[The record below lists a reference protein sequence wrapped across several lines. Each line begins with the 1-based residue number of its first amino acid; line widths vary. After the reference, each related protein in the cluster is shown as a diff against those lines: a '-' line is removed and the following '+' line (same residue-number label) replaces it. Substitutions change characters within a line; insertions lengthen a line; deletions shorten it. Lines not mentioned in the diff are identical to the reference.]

1 MVHAGVDGYSRIPV
15 YCHCSSNN
23 LSETVTRLFLEAVGK
38 YGLPSRVR
46 CDKGTENYGVGYF
59 MLSHPLR
66 GTGRGSIIPGRSVHN
81 QRVERF
87 WRDLFVG
94 CLSVFYHLF
103 YHLEDT
109 GLLDPTSSVDLF
121 CLHFVYKPYINH
133 AIQLFVDA
141 WCTHPMRSANN
152 RTPTQL
158 WIEGMMNN
166 STSGLRV
173 TEELYHDDEDY
184 NTYGVDWDGPV
195 PAEEDS
201 DETGS
206 IQIPEIPCPLST
218 MDVQYLEFT
227 YSNEVILASDSHGVD
242 VYINVKHFIV
252 SRVH

>member
-184 NTYGVDWDGPV
+184 VSASLNLQSLCPQLFI
-195 PAEEDS
+195 PAPPPPPP
-201 DETGS
+201 TPPQCLRVNGW
-206 IQIPEIPCPLST
+206 T
-218 MDVQYLEFT
+218 T
-227 YSNEVILASDSHGVD
+227 YSTIHCTDH
-242 VYINVKHFIV
+242 
-252 SRVH
+252 